1 MIPIFQPSI
10 IPRSREAY
18 RLTKI
23 KQGWIIPPVKIHQ
36 TILISLAAAA
46 LCQANEEGFKRYQ
59 LILDKQ
65 PFGTEPPE
73 ADMVQV
79 PASQSFARNLRLS
92 MLFEG
97 PDGTTRAG
105 IVDNSTNKSYIL
117 RIGEPQDGFEIVEAD
132 IRSSEAMVRKGNE
145 VALFKLEAAAGQ
157 PISKSEQSTRQ
168 SSYADRRRA
177 LLQKI
182 EDQRTPSP
190 PPVPELTGEAL
201 KKHLENVQMDAIRNG
216 LPPLPLPL
224 SAEMDAQLVS
234 EGVLPPQ

>member
-1 MIPIFQPSI
+1 MK
-10 IPRSREAY
+10 SRN
-18 RLTKI
+18 
-23 KQGWIIPPVKIHQ
+23 
-36 TILISLAAAA
+36 TILILLASAA
-46 LCQANEEGFKRYQ
+46 LCRANEEGFSRYQ

-65 PFGTEPPE
+65 PFGQEPPE
-73 ADMVQV
+73 ADIVQV

-105 IVDNSTNKSYIL
+105 IVDNSTKKSYIL
-117 RIGEPQDGFEIVEAD
+117 RVGEPQDGFEMVEAD
-132 IRSSEAMVRKGNE
+132 IRTSEAMVKKDNE
-145 VALFKLEAAAGQ
+145 VALFKLEAGAGA
-157 PISKSEQSTRQ
+157 PISKSEQSSRQ
-168 SSYADRRRA
+168 SSYAERRRA

-182 EDQRTPSP
+182 EERRQEAQP

-201 KKHLENVQMDAIRNG
+201 KKHLEQVQMDAIRNG

-224 SAEMDAQLVS
+224 TPEMDAQLVS

>member
-1 MIPIFQPSI
+1 
-10 IPRSREAY
+10 
-18 RLTKI
+18 
-23 KQGWIIPPVKIHQ
+23 VKPCN
-36 TILISLAAAA
+36 TILALLLLAASGIAD
-46 LCQANEEGFKRYQ
+46 EEGFKRYQ

-65 PFGTEPPE
+65 PFGQEPPE

-105 IVDNSTNKSYIL
+105 IVDNATKKSYIL
-117 RIGEPQDGFEIVEAD
+117 RIGEPQDGLEMVEAD
-132 IRSSEAMVRKGNE
+132 IRTSEAMLRKDNE
-145 VALFKLEAAAGQ
+145 VALFKLEAGAGE
-157 PISKSEQSTRQ
+157 PISRSEQSSRQ
-168 SSYADRRRA
+168 SSYAERRRA

-182 EDQRTPSP
+182 EDRRKESAP

-201 KKHLENVQMDAIRNG
+201 KKHLEQVQMDAIRQG

-224 SAEMDAQLVS
+224 TPEMDAQLVS

>member
-1 MIPIFQPSI
+1 M
-10 IPRSREAY
+10 
-18 RLTKI
+18 KI
-23 KQGWIIPPVKIHQ
+23 RH

-46 LCQANEEGFKRYQ
+46 LCRADEEGFKRYQ

-105 IVDNSTNKSYIL
+105 IVDNSTKKSYIL
-117 RIGEPQDGFEIVEAD
+117 RIGEPQDGFEMVEAD
-132 IRSSEAMVRKGNE
+132 IKASEAMVRKNNE
-145 VALFKLEAAAGQ
+145 VALFKLESGAGES
-157 PISKSEQSTRQ
+157 ISKGEQVSRQ
-168 SSYADRRRA
+168 SSYAERRRA
-177 LLQKI
+177 LLQKV
-182 EDQRTPSP
+182 EDRRQQQPAKPTEPQ
-190 PPVPELTGEAL
+190 LTGEAL

-224 SAEMDAQLVS
+224 TPEMDAQLVS